1 MTDPYYDNRNQFIPS
16 QAVLNDWLN
25 TKKSNNP
32 SKPGLFET
40 VKYTEDAVWTF
51 ISLLVELAALSLTF
65 YGAYQTYLKMKVPSI
80 SSAFLGPVIVV
91 VLFVFFDVVGIMFH
105 SSERSEK
112 TRIKSQIV
120 FTKAPLLLASLY
132 KKLKLYSGKQFM
144 GVMALIV
151 SAILKIFAVTIMSP
165 VNGRGAVPL
174 ILIMSLFYLV
184 VIYVHIYH
192 SGYFLAARRVSK
204 KMKKEWDTWFQ
215 MNQQGLP
222 TPLNVHAVNSVIF
235 SSPQAMPNGNSFQMG
250 FQTITFIGRH
260 QDSAGAVSFNYQ
272 LDSLGCMWDSDVV
285 PLYSAFAPGHFQS
298 SLLEAC
304 VQLQLS
310 QLGIIVGGGPV
321 APAPAHHVAPVA
333 AAPISSGTSSGS

>member
-1 MTDPYYDNRNQFIPS
+1 MTDPYYQNRNQFIPS

-25 TKKSNNP
+25 TKKSNSP

-51 ISLLVELAALSLTF
+51 ISLLVEIAALSLTF
-65 YGAYQTYLKMKVPSI
+65 YGGYQSYLKSHNF
-80 SSAFLGPVIVV
+80 SSAFLGPIIVV
-91 VLFVFFDVVGIMFH
+91 VLFVFFDVIGIMFH
-105 SSERSEK
+105 SSDRSQK
-112 TRIKSQIV
+112 TVIRSQIV
-120 FTKAPLLLASLY
+120 YTHSPLVLASLY
-132 KKLKLYSGKQFM
+132 KKLGLYSGKQFL
-144 GVMALIV
+144 GVMSLIV
-151 SAILKIFAVTIMSP
+151 SAILKILAVTILSP
-165 VNGRGAVPL
+165 VHGRAAVPL

-204 KMKKEWDTWFQ
+204 KMRNEWDLWFN
-215 MNQQGLP
+215 MNQRGLP
-222 TPLNVHAVNSVIF
+222 TPLNVQTVNRVIF

-285 PLYSAFAPGHFQS
+285 PLYSAFGPGLFQT

-310 QLGIIVGGGPV
+310 QLGIIVGGGHAASGP
-321 APAPAHHVAPVA
+321 PVAPVA
-333 AAPISSGTSSGS
+333 ASPSSTATSMGS

>member
-1 MTDPYYDNRNQFIPS
+1 MTDPYYQNRNQFIPS

-25 TKKSNNP
+25 TKKSNHP

-40 VKYTEDAVWTF
+40 VKYTEDAIWTF
-51 ISLLVELAALSLTF
+51 ISLLVEIAALSLTF
-65 YGAYQTYLKMKVPSI
+65 YGGYQSYLKSHNF
-80 SSAFLGPVIVV
+80 SSAFIGPIIVV
-91 VLFVFFDVVGIMFH
+91 VLFVFFDVMGIMFH
-105 SSERSEK
+105 SSERSQK
-112 TRIKSQIV
+112 TLIRSQIV
-120 FTKAPLLLASLY
+120 FTHNPLVLANLY
-132 KKLKLYSGKQFM
+132 KKLELYSGKQFL

-151 SAILKIFAVTIMSP
+151 SAILKILAVTILSP
-165 VNGRGAVPL
+165 VHGRAAVPL

-204 KMKKEWDTWFQ
+204 KMKKEWDNWFDI
-215 MNQQGLP
+215 NQRGLP
-222 TPLNVHAVNSVIF
+222 TPLNVQSVNSVIF

-250 FQTITFIGRH
+250 FQTITFIGRQ

-285 PLYSAFAPGHFQS
+285 PLYSAFGPGHFQS
-298 SLLEAC
+298 ALLEAC

-321 APAPAHHVAPVA
+321 APAPHVAPVS

>member
-1 MTDPYYDNRNQFIPS
+1 MTDPYYQNRNQFIPS

-25 TKKSNNP
+25 TNKSNSP

-40 VKYTEDAVWTF
+40 IKYTEDAIWTF
-51 ISLLVELAALSLTF
+51 ISLLVEIAALSLTF
-65 YGAYQTYLKMKVPSI
+65 YGGYQSYLKSHNF
-80 SSAFLGPVIVV
+80 SSAFLGPIIVV
-91 VLFVFFDVVGIMFH
+91 VLFVFFDVIGIMFH

-112 TRIKSQIV
+112 TKIRSQIV
-120 FTKAPLLLASLY
+120 YTKSPLVLANLY
-132 KKLKLYSGKQFM
+132 KKLALYSGKQFL

-151 SAILKIFAVTIMSP
+151 SAILKILAVTILSP
-165 VNGRGAVPL
+165 VHGRAAVPL

-204 KMKKEWDTWFQ
+204 KMKKEWDNWFDI
-215 MNQQGLP
+215 NQRGLP
-222 TPLNVHAVNSVIF
+222 TPLNVQSVNSVIF

-250 FQTITFIGRH
+250 FQTITFIGRQ

-321 APAPAHHVAPVA
+321 APAPQVAPVTT
-333 AAPISSGTSSGS
+333 APISSATSSGS

>member
-1 MTDPYYDNRNQFIPS
+1 MTDPYYQNRNQFIPS

-40 VKYTEDAVWTF
+40 VKFTEDAVWTF
-51 ISLLVELAALSLTF
+51 ISLLVEIAALSLTF
-65 YGAYQTYLKMKVPSI
+65 YGGYQSYLKSHNF
-80 SSAFLGPVIVV
+80 SSAFVGPIIVV

-112 TRIKSQIV
+112 TRIRSQIV
-120 FTKAPLLLASLY
+120 YTKSPLVLADLH
-132 KKLKLYSGKQFM
+132 KKLSLYSGKQFL
-144 GVMALIV
+144 GVMSLIV
-151 SAILKIFAVTIMSP
+151 SAILKILAVTILSP
-165 VNGRGAVPL
+165 VHGRAAVPL

-192 SGYFLAARRVSK
+192 SGYFLSARRVVR
-204 KMKKEWDTWFQ
+204 KMKKEWDIWFD
-215 MNQQGLP
+215 MNQKGLP
-222 TPLNVHAVNSVIF
+222 TPLNVQALSSVIF

-250 FQTITFIGRH
+250 FQTITFKQRR
-260 QDSAGAVSFNYQ
+260 QDNAGAVLFDYQ
-272 LDSLGCMWDSDVV
+272 LDSWGCMWDSDVV
-285 PLYSAFAPGHFQS
+285 PLYGAFSPGHFQA

-310 QLGIIVGGGPV
+310 QLGIIVGGGTVPPV
-321 APAPAHHVAPVA
+321 VTM
-333 AAPISSGTSSGS
+333 PISPSTDSGS

>member
-1 MTDPYYDNRNQFIPS
+1 MTDPYYQNRNQFIPS
-16 QAVLNDWLN
+16 QAVINDWLN
-25 TKKSNNP
+25 TKKSTSP

-65 YGAYQTYLKMKVPSI
+65 YGGYQSYLKSHNF
-80 SSAFLGPVIVV
+80 SSAFLGPIIVV
-91 VLFVFFDVVGIMFH
+91 VLFVFFDVIGIMFH
-105 SSERSEK
+105 SSERSQK
-112 TRIKSQIV
+112 TLIRSQIV
-120 FTKAPLLLASLY
+120 YTHNPLVLASLY
-132 KKLKLYSGKQFM
+132 KKLALYSGKQFL

-151 SAILKIFAVTIMSP
+151 SAILKILAVTIMSP
-165 VNGRGAVPL
+165 VHGRAAVPL

-204 KMKKEWDTWFQ
+204 KMGKEWNMWFN
-215 MNQQGLP
+215 MNQRGLP
-222 TPLNVHAVNSVIF
+222 TPLNVQTVNSVIF

-250 FQTITFIGRH
+250 YQTITFTGMH
-260 QDSAGAVSFNYQ
+260 QDASGAVSFNYQ

-285 PLYSAFAPGHFQS
+285 PLYSAFGPGHFQS
-298 SLLEAC
+298 TLLEAC

-310 QLGIIVGGGPV
+310 QLGIIVGGPMAQNG
-321 APAPAHHVAPVA
+321 APFA
-333 AAPISSGTSSGS
+333 AASTGQSGS

>member
-1 MTDPYYDNRNQFIPS
+1 MTDPYYQNRNQFIPS

-25 TKKSNNP
+25 TKKSNSP

-40 VKYTEDAVWTF
+40 IKYTEDAVWTF

-65 YGAYQTYLKMKVPSI
+65 YGGYQSYLKSHNV

-112 TRIKSQIV
+112 TRIRSQIV
-120 FTKAPLLLASLY
+120 YTKDPLVLANLHE
-132 KKLKLYSGKQFM
+132 KLKLYSGKQFL
-144 GVMALIV
+144 GIMALIV
-151 SAILKIFAVTIMSP
+151 SAILKILAVTIMSP
-165 VNGRGAVPL
+165 VHGRAAVPL

-184 VIYVHIYH
+184 VIYVHTYH
-192 SGYFLAARRVSK
+192 SGFFLAARRVSK
-204 KMKKEWDTWFQ
+204 KMHREWDMWFDMKQ
-215 MNQQGLP
+215 KGLP
-222 TPLNVHAVNSVIF
+222 TPLNVQNVNSVIF

-250 FQTITFIGRH
+250 FQTITFLSKH
-260 QDSAGAVSFNYQ
+260 QDNTGAVLFNYQ

-285 PLYSAFAPGHFQS
+285 PLYSAFGPGHFQS
-298 SLLEAC
+298 TLLEAC

-310 QLGIIVGGGPV
+310 QLGIIVGGGPA
-321 APAPAHHVAPVA
+321 APGPQVAPVA
-333 AAPISSGTSSGS
+333 ASPSSSATSTGS